1 MSTGNRTQ
9 QRNASSN
16 EVNRQVEGA
25 THSAAESIQEYGSH
39 YVAEPA
45 KDFFGLLSDYAK
57 DRPDVMAVWSFGLGV
72 VVGWKLRG

>member
-1 MSTGNRTQ
+1 MPTENRTQ
-9 QRNASSN
+9 QRNPSTNAVHN
-16 EVNRQVEGA
+16 QVEAA

-45 KDFFGLLSDYAK
+45 KDIFALLSDYAK